1 MILPL
6 NLVEEGFEYVVN
18 LRDENPVLYY
28 GDNPHMNAFM
38 AYFANFWM
46 PIPMR
51 PRWNVYSLADHRTN
65 NHMEGDI
72 YN

>member
-1 MILPL
+1 
-6 NLVEEGFEYVVN
+6 
-18 LRDENPVLYY
+18 
-28 GDNPHMNAFM
+28 M

-51 PRWNVYSLADHRTN
+51 PRWNVYLLADHRTN